1 MLTSTFEPLLKI
13 VDRKPELAEVE
24 NADALRQVIA
34 QELSGLYWPERDLL
48 IAAIQLRAKLLQSPW
63 AGDHAML
70 SLAVRIIAT
79 PRIED
84 TLDGIWGD

>member
-1 MLTSTFEPLLKI
+1 MLTSTFEPLLRV
-13 VDRKPELAEVE
+13 VDRKPELTEVE

-63 AGDHAML
+63 AGDYAML

-79 PRIED
+79 PQIED
-84 TLDGIWGD
+84 TFDGIWGD